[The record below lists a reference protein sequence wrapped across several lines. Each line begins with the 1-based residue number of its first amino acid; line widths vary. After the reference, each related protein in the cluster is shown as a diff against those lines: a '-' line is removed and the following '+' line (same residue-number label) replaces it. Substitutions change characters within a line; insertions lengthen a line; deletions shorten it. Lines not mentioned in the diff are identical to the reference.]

1 MENKNNFLVK
11 KHVQGA
17 CPVRMSRIWN
27 EFIKGF
33 RFLKKY
39 EKTVTFFGSSR
50 VKSKN
55 KYYQEA
61 VNLASQLS
69 KEGYTVVTGGGG
81 GIMEAANKGAYMAGG
96 NSLGININLPQG
108 EKRNK
113 YVKSSVSFRYFFIR
127 KVMLTFASQAYI
139 FFPGGFGTLDEFF
152 EIITLIQTKKVKK
165 IPVILVHKSYWQPL
179 LEWIEKK
186 LYKKEK
192 NISKND
198 IKIYYLVDNTA
209 QALELL
215 KKINKGA

>member
-61 VNLASQLS
+61 FNLASQLS
-69 KEGYTVVTGGGG
+69 AEGYTVVTGGGG
-81 GIMEAANKGAYMAGG
+81 GIMEAANKGAYMAGEE
-96 NSLGININLPQG
+96 SLGININLPQG

-113 YVKSSVSFRYFFIR
+113 YVKNSVSFRYFFIR

-179 LEWIEKK
+179 LEWIERK
-186 LYKKEK
+186 LYKKER

>member
-113 YVKSSVSFRYFFIR
+113 YVKNSVSFRYFFIR

-152 EIITLIQTKKVKK
+152 EITTLIQTKKVKK